1 MVYIMEQKWPLVIAP
16 HTQEPLKIKKKSQVG
31 SLCNEEH
38 PVCSYMFSKEV
49 AVKNEAL
56 QVLLYILHYS

>member
-1 MVYIMEQKWPLVIAP
+1 MVCIMEQKWPLVIAP
-16 HTQEPLKIKKKSQVG
+16 STQEPLEIKKSQVG

-38 PVCSYMFSKEV
+38 PVCSYVFSKEV

-56 QVLLYILHYS
+56 QVLLYTLHYS